1 MEFSGREDLFITVY
15 SVDDNGKGQAI
26 EEVVRSQLGKYANAL
41 GPATLTKGKYRMIIH
56 PDQDSSALAEGS
68 ELIRFGIDVLL
79 EKKDIGAARDF
90 DVVVEEVELCS
101 LPALPNNF
109 NGPGFLHTLSGNG
122 IETSGNYKLAELLEG
137 ATIKF
142 EIKEASTMTF
152 YIGLPENVHGEAEL
166 ERINGT
172 HSTRV
177 FSEDLNKGDET
188 FLRRNGG
195 F

>member
-1 MEFSGREDLFITVY
+1 
-15 SVDDNGKGQAI
+15 
-26 EEVVRSQLGKYANAL
+26 
-41 GPATLTKGKYRMIIH
+41 MIIH
-56 PDQDSSALAEGS
+56 PDQDSASLQDGS
-68 ELIRFGIDVLL
+68 ELIRFGLDVML
-79 EKKDIGAARDF
+79 EKSDIGGAKDF

-101 LPALPNNF
+101 LPALPSNF

-122 IETSGNYKLAELLEG
+122 LETAGNYKLAELLEG
-137 ATIKF
+137 TAIKF
-142 EIKEASTMTF
+142 EIKEASTMTL

-195 F
+195 FQHRAII